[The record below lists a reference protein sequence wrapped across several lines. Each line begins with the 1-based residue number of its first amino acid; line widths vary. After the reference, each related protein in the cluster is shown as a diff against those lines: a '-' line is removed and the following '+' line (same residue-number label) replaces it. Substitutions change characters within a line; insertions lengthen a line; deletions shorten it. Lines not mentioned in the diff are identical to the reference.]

1 MPPLQWRTETRVVS
15 TLIPNDKNPRVMSP
29 KQIEDLKKS
38 LKKFN
43 LVEIP
48 VIDTDN
54 RVIAGHQRLMVLKL
68 LGREREKIEVRVP
81 NRKLTKQEYD
91 QYLLASNRILIV
103 EDDPLLV
110 RIYSVRLKE
119 EGFDVDVAS
128 DGNEAME
135 NVKKQ
140 APDLI
145 LLDLLMPR
153 RDGFAFLDD
162 LKALGLNPKPPVV
175 VLTNLDKPDDA
186 AKAKQ
191 MGADDYVVKGD
202 TNMDAIIAKIKAFE
216 H

>member
-1 MPPLQWRTETRVVS
+1 M
-15 TLIPNDKNPRVMSP
+15 
-29 KQIEDLKKS
+29 
-38 LKKFN
+38 
-43 LVEIP
+43 
-48 VIDTDN
+48 
-54 RVIAGHQRLMVLKL
+54 
-68 LGREREKIEVRVP
+68 
-81 NRKLTKQEYD
+81 
-91 QYLLASNRILIV
+91 RILIV